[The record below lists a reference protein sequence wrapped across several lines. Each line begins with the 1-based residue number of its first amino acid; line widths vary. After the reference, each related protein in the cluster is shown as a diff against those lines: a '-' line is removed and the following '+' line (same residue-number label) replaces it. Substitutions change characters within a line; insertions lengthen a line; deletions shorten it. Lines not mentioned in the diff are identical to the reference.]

1 LQVSGELMESRKKLL
16 PPAYVLASIVLMA
29 ALHFIA
35 PAARLI
41 HSPWNL
47 LGVIPLAL
55 GIVINIVADR
65 AFHKAGTT
73 VKPFQESTSL
83 VTTGLFR
90 LSRNPMYVGLV
101 LLVLGIALITGSLT
115 PLAVV
120 PILVF
125 LLDRKFIVVEERM
138 LEERFGA
145 VWLEYKKSV
154 RRWI

>member
-1 LQVSGELMESRKKLL
+1 METEKKKLL

-41 HSPWNL
+41 PSPWNF
-47 LGVIPLAL
+47 LGVILLAV

-65 AFHKAGTT
+65 AFKRAGTT

-83 VTTGLFR
+83 ITTGVYRF
-90 LSRNPMYVGLV
+90 SRNPMYLGLV
-101 LLVLGIALITGSLT
+101 LVVLGIAVITGSLT

-120 PILVF
+120 PILAL
-125 LLDRKFIVVEERM
+125 LLDRNFIVPEERM
-138 LEERFGA
+138 LEERFEA
-145 VWLEYKKSV
+145 AWLEYKKDV
-154 RRWI
+154 RRWM